1 MKKIW
6 LLLFAVALVAACDN
20 YEDDPKGLS
29 YVDRNFVI
37 VASESGKAKVELG
50 QLAAERGGSA
60 QVRAYGSRMVTDLS
74 AALTELESLAN
85 VKGATMIKDL
95 TRAHLQLRDT
105 LMMLSGSGFDAVYIE
120 SQVNED
126 QQFASL
132 YRAQEA
138 NGQDVDF
145 KNYAAKHL
153 TITNEHLTSSQEL
166 KAALVPTDTAAGRTR
181 D

>member
-1 MKKIW
+1 MKKLW
-6 LLLFAVALVAACDN
+6 LLLFAAALVAACDN
-20 YEDDPKGLS
+20 YEDDPQGLS

-60 QVRAYGSRMVTDLS
+60 EVRAYGVRMVTDLS
-74 AALTELESLAN
+74 AAMTELESLAN
-85 VKGATMIKDL
+85 VKGATMTKDL
-95 TRAHLQLRDT
+95 TREHLSLRDT
-105 LMMLSGSGFDAVYIE
+105 LMLLSGSGFDAVYIE

-126 QQFASL
+126 EQLASL

-145 KNYAAKHL
+145 KNYAAKYL
-153 TITNEHLTSSQEL
+153 PITNEHLTSSQEL
-166 KAALVPTDTAAGRTR
+166 KASLAPTDTVAGRSR